1 MTMKQKLWML
11 IADATHPC
19 LHLAAPTIAWMA
31 EDAGALFECYL
42 EAERDGTLFAR
53 TGSTV
58 IGGHHHQQFNY
69 LNAVFD
75 VRYIIMGQANVF
87 RSSIEAF
94 GAKIIAESDSPLEIY
109 RALLTRKYIRRPER
123 AVFAARGLIKTEK
136 GELELAPYLYPEIF
150 FTRAV
155 ALPAVPSS
163 AAKKPGRNKTF
174 LKEVGIEESFYL
186 YLSSEEE
193 KFLLEEIPNAAMI
206 DRVRAG
212 DTYGSLTLRI
222 AERHKHRA
230 RGIAFGDP
238 AAVLTQLPALCRER
252 RISVYGE
259 LVPLPAAQIVVS
271 PYTEEKSEIADDV
284 IRLAGEVGNRVIVGR
299 QTGDGDLFHWSRGGV
314 CIKIMDPNRPAFPVV
329 DTIAHKWAEPEA
341 NLYADE
347 PDDATL
353 ERYAAEGKV
362 LATFL
367 WHSGEMAHNEAMLNL
382 FEVAGFTRVKM
393 GIGVH
398 AARYETAPQTWEILS
413 VPVEKGG
420 VRGLVEPVLH
430 SGGMGVLAEVICPP
444 EILREHCQESLERI
458 RRIAGAANTPRG
470 YYAFMDSDLRT
481 LQMTNE
487 DVFRAAEASGLEYFV
502 SSAQPGRNRVLMQT
516 DDCVVLNQTCR
527 SIAQAS
533 PFLRATTVEELKENV
548 PRVRP
553 GWLIATLDA
562 PVIAFNPYIWRH
574 GSRFI
579 QMVEWLQSEDW
590 LVNVLPHTISRYARL
605 LNAKGYLPRNEAK

>member
-1 MTMKQKLWML
+1 MLKKQKLWML
-11 IADATHPC
+11 IADMSHPC
-19 LHLAAPTIAWMA
+19 LHLAAPTVAWMA

-42 EAERDGTLFAR
+42 ECGRDGTLFAR
-53 TGSTV
+53 TGSTL

-75 VRYIIMGQANVF
+75 VQYIILGQASVF

-94 GAKIIAESDSPLEIY
+94 GSDIIAHSDALLEIY
-109 RALLTRKYIRRPER
+109 RSLLAYENVKCPRR
-123 AVFAARGLIKTEK
+123 AVFAACGLIKTEK

-150 FTRAV
+150 FTRAL
-155 ALPAVPSS
+155 ALSSS
-163 AAKKPGRNKTF
+163 AAGNKAF
-174 LKEVGIEESFYL
+174 LKETCIEESFYL
-186 YLSSEEE
+186 YLSGDE
-193 KFLLEEIPNAAMI
+193 KNRLLEEIPNARMI
-206 DRVRAG
+206 DEVRPG

-222 AERHKHRA
+222 AERHKHNA

-238 AAVLTQLPALCRER
+238 AAILTQLPALCRER
-252 RISVYGE
+252 RISIYGE
-259 LVPLPAAQIVVS
+259 LQPLPASEVVVS
-271 PYTEEKSEIADDV
+271 PYTEEKSEIADEV
-284 IRLAGEVGNRVIVGR
+284 IRLAEETNNHVIVGR

-329 DTIAHKWAEPEA
+329 DVIEHKWAEPEA
-341 NLYADE
+341 NLYANE

-367 WHSGEMAHNEAMLNL
+367 WHSGEMAHNEAMVNL
-382 FEVAGFTRVKM
+382 FEVAGFTNIKM

-398 AARYETAPQTWEILS
+398 AARYETAPQTWEMLS
-413 VPVEKGG
+413 VPPEKGG
-420 VRGLVEPVLH
+420 VRGLIEPVLH
-430 SGGMGVLAEVICPP
+430 SGGMGVLAEFNCPP
-444 EILREHCQESLERI
+444 ERLREHCRESLRRI
-458 RRIAGAANTPRG
+458 RGIAGEAGAPRG

-481 LQMTNE
+481 LLETNE
-487 DVFRAAEASGLEYFV
+487 DVFRAAEACGLEYFV
-502 SSAQPGRNRVLMQT
+502 SSAQPGRNRILSRT
-516 DDCVVLNQTCR
+516 KDCVVLNQTCR

-579 QMVEWLQSEDW
+579 KMVEWMQSEDW

-605 LNAKGYLPRNEAK
+605 LEAKGFLPGEEAK